1 MQDWQSCDVMESFQL
16 ARGAG
21 ETGHSAFTHFFHQII
36 QRMSYY
42 YSTTT
47 SVFATNH
54 KCGKRPDHNNYSYW
68 NIDKSST
75 SMIFPVTSDPEVL
88 LMMDDTDYR
97 EHWLLTEFEDK
108 PEQDMSK
115 SAHDDSYSTALSDTT
130 SSLMDE
136 DDVREAA
143 SKIQPRSHQITPN
156 KSSSTPAET
165 PEANSTPAETHGP
178 SSSIGVP
185 NKFDILCGQ
194 SRICATHT
202 GNCRFQVVLDIY
214 APKYENISSKQE
226 KMALTKEIVGC
237 IHMAGGKF
245 LKYKDGVWE
254 EIPDVMARDKC
265 SHALRTKVASW
276 RRQQEQANEEA
287 KQNKPSEKVTP
298 VKKSRHS
305 RYSKRR
311 RSSTSIIASSFDA
324 SDTTKSSVMDDLLK
338 AQREIFASLTQSEHG
353 TSSTNEQHPLKR

>member
-1 MQDWQSCDVMESFQL
+1 
-16 ARGAG
+16 
-21 ETGHSAFTHFFHQII
+21 
-36 QRMSYY
+36 MSYY

-47 SVFATNH
+47 SVFATNYER
-54 KCGKRPDHNNYSYW
+54 GKRKDHHNYEYR
-68 NIDKSST
+68 NIDKTST
-75 SMIFPVTSDPEVL
+75 SLIFPVTSDPEVH
-88 LMMDDTDYR
+88 LMMLDDTDYR
-97 EHWLLTEFEDK
+97 EHWLLTEFQDK

-130 SSLMDE
+130 PSLMDE
-136 DDVREAA
+136 DVVREAA
-143 SKIQPRSHQITPN
+143 SNIRPQSRQSTPN
-156 KSSSTPAET
+156 KSTAAET
-165 PEANSTPAETHGP
+165 PPEANSTSAVRLHCS

-237 IHMAGGKF
+237 IHMAGGEF
-245 LKYKDGVWE
+245 LKYKDGGWE
-254 EIPDVMARDKC
+254 KISDVMARDKV

-276 RRQQEQANEEA
+276 KRQQGQPNEKAA

-298 VKKSRHS
+298 IKKSRHS
-305 RYSKRR
+305 RHSKLR

-324 SDTTKSSVMDDLLK
+324 SDKTKSSVMDDLLK

-353 TSSTNEQHPLKR
+353 TSSTNEQHPLKK

>member
-1 MQDWQSCDVMESFQL
+1 
-16 ARGAG
+16 
-21 ETGHSAFTHFFHQII
+21 
-36 QRMSYY
+36 MSYY

-47 SVFATNH
+47 SVFATKH
-54 KCGKRPDHNNYSYW
+54 KCGSERTDHNNYEYRS
-68 NIDKSST
+68 IEESST
-75 SMIFPVTSDPEVL
+75 SMIFPVTSDPEVH
-88 LMMDDTDYR
+88 LMMDDTDFR

-115 SAHDDSYSTALSDTT
+115 SAHDDACSTALSDAT

-143 SKIQPRSHQITPN
+143 SNIQPQSHQSTPGN
-156 KSSSTPAET
+156 KSTTAEI
-165 PEANSTPAETHGP
+165 PEANSTPAVTHGS

-226 KMALTKEIVGC
+226 KMALTKEIVEC

-254 EIPDVMARDKC
+254 ELSDVMARDKV

-276 RRQQEQANEEA
+276 KRQQEQANEKA
-287 KQNKPSEKVTP
+287 KQNKKNTSEKTTP

-305 RYSKRR
+305 RHTKR

-324 SDTTKSSVMDDLLK
+324 SDKTKSSVMDDLLK

-353 TSSTNEQHPLKR
+353 TSSANEQHPLKK

>member
-1 MQDWQSCDVMESFQL
+1 
-16 ARGAG
+16 
-21 ETGHSAFTHFFHQII
+21 
-36 QRMSYY
+36 MSYY
-42 YSTTT
+42 NSTTN
-47 SVFATNH
+47 SGFATNH
-54 KCGKRPDHNNYSYW
+54 KFGKRKDYNSYP
-68 NIDKSST
+68 NIDESSY
-75 SMIFPVTSDPEVL
+75 SMIFPITSNPEGP

-108 PEQDMSK
+108 PEQDIRK

-130 SSLMDE
+130 SSLIEE

-143 SKIQPRSHQITPN
+143 SMIQPQSHQITPN
-156 KSSSTPAET
+156 KTTPAET
-165 PEANSTPAETHGP
+165 PEAHG
-178 SSSIGVP
+178 SSSAVGVP

-214 APKYENISSKQE
+214 APKYANMSSKQE

-237 IHMAGGKF
+237 IHVAGGQF
-245 LKYKDGVWE
+245 LKYKDGVFAP
-254 EIPDVMARDKC
+254 ISDVMARDKV

-276 RRQQEQANEEA
+276 KRQQEQVNEEA
-287 KQNKPSEKVTP
+287 KQNKSSGKVTP

-305 RYSKRR
+305 RHSKR
-311 RSSTSIIASSFDA
+311 RSSTSIIACSFDA

-353 TSSTNEQHPLKR
+353 TSSTNEQHPLKK